1 MSCTY
6 TRSKIGEG
14 RGKKNFFP
22 PQTVNANW
30 GNILIV
36 LSEQVRNSSPQERV
50 AHDLK
55 RLTTCHPPPSNKEI
69 HSWWKKI
76 SLSLTPMPGN
86 QTAPLQQT
94 KQNPRFSSG
103 LSALSHIGLFCAVA
117 LSMAPLQQCG
127 KYGRAIFHNCHHQTT
142 GEMTGCC
149 LHWLN

>member
-55 RLTTCHPPPSNKEI
+55 
-69 HSWWKKI
+69 
-76 SLSLTPMPGN
+76 
-86 QTAPLQQT
+86 
-94 KQNPRFSSG
+94 G
-103 LSALSHIGLFCAVA
+103 LL
-117 LSMAPLQQCG
+117 P
-127 KYGRAIFHNCHHQTT
+127 AIFPLLIKKYIA
-142 GEMTGCC
+142 GGRKS
-149 LHWLN
+149 LFL